1 MTEKEI
7 LQLITRPE
15 TDSDRVLRLAAE
27 HNADLHQWCVR
38 RRRMH
43 RLVTDAVIAA
53 SVIAF
58 VVITALPD
66 TDGHYISDAQART
79 ETINNIDQTLLA
91 SI

>member
-7 LQLITRPE
+7 LHLITTPE
-15 TDSDRVLRLAAE
+15 SDNDRVLRLAAE
-27 HNADLHQWCVR
+27 HNADLPDWCAHR
-38 RRRMH
+38 RRRH

-66 TDGHYISDAQART
+66 ADGHYISDTKARI
-79 ETINNIDQTLLA
+79 ETLHNIDQTLFA